1 MTTPPRSAANLS
13 NYTPGDDAYDALRVI
28 DHSQRPWQTL
38 VSGTGEMPSDKMMLV
53 FDRILDLF
61 PDVGSLVVATGQ
73 GSVTV
78 QRDFNRDYTR
88 EVDQLLAGV
97 FRNHSDVTGVTL
109 KWSAE
114 REHAATPEAPYW
126 SAHGAE
132 YARID
137 AAQERGELTPAEAI
151 AALKK
156 IHRPAGE

>member
-1 MTTPPRSAANLS
+1 MSESPQKHAAR
-13 NYTPGDDAYDALRVI
+13 GEDAYDALRAL
-28 DHSQRPWQTL
+28 DHSHRPWQTL
-38 VSGTGEMPSDKMMLV
+38 VSGVGEMPSGKMMLA

-61 PDVGSLVVATGQ
+61 PDVGSLVVTTDQ

-78 QRDFNRDYTR
+78 QRDFSSDYTK
-88 EVDQLLAGV
+88 EVDRLLAGV
-97 FRNHSDVTGVTL
+97 FRHHPDVTGVTL

-114 REHAATPEAPYW
+114 RAHAATPAAPYW
-126 SAHGAE
+126 SPHGAE

-137 AAQERGELTPAEAI
+137 AAQASGELTPAEAI